1 MRRAGEI
8 LLLDGD
14 LTLEHA
20 ARLLTQGSAEIANG
34 ARVVDFS
41 HVGKVDSAALSLMLA
56 WRRRA
61 VALGNR
67 IGYRNIPDSLMSL
80 AKLYGVAELITSQ
93 DEAST

>member
-1 MRRAGEI
+1 MRREGEI
-8 LLLDGD
+8 LLLNGD

-41 HVGKVDSAALSLMLA
+41 HVGKVDSSALSLMLA

-61 VALGNR
+61 MAAGNG
-67 IGYRNIPDSLMSL
+67 IDYRNIPDSLISL
-80 AKLYGVAELITSQ
+80 AKLYGVVEFIVSQ
-93 DEAST
+93 NETAP

>member
-1 MRRAGEI
+1 MRREGQI

-41 HVGKVDSAALSLMLA
+41 HVGKVDSSALSLMLA

-61 VALGNR
+61 MAAGSGIEL
-67 IGYRNIPDSLMSL
+67 RNIPDSLMSL
-80 AKLYGVAELITSQ
+80 ARLYGVAEFIR
-93 DEAST
+93 D